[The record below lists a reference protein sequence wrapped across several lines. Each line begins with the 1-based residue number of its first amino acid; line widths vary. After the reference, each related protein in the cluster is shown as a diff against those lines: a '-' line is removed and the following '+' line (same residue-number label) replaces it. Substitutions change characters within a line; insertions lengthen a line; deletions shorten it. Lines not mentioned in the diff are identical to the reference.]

1 MKQHRDWKQNQ
12 SLTPKELESY
22 RRWLSELDE
31 EARQSGSDLS
41 RIDKELWQYFN
52 PKTVLGEQ
60 IYKSYSDEELLTF
73 VLATMNHPGHKP
85 VLNEIYCVY
94 LRYLKIRF
102 GGLDKVIALAKT
114 RRKQLEEE
122 ARWPADWTERVS
134 PAPLFAHCEQRGCPL
149 DEAEKERL
157 QKFCETV
164 IMRGSPPAEAELSPN
179 IKALF
184 RRACGSWQKGLKI
197 MNIPVLNKRALKH
210 LKQYWTQERAKKE
223 ANQ

>member
-1 MKQHRDWKQNQ
+1 MKQHRDWKPNQ

-22 RRWLSELDE
+22 RRWLSELDA
-31 EARQSGSDLS
+31 EARQPGGNLS
-41 RIDKELWQYFN
+41 QIDKGLWQYFN
-52 PKTVLGEQ
+52 PKTVLGGQ

-114 RRKQLEEE
+114 RRKQLKEE
-122 ARWPADWTERVS
+122 AQWPADWTERVS
-134 PAPLFAHCEQRGCPL
+134 PTPLLVHCACQGCPL
-149 DEAEKERL
+149 EEAEKERL
-157 QKFCETV
+157 RQFCETV
-164 IMRGSPPAEAELSPN
+164 IKRGFPPTEAELSPKV
-179 IKALF
+179 KAMF
-184 RRACGSWQKGLKI
+184 RKNCGSWQKGFKM

-210 LKQYWTQERAKKE
+210 LKQYWAQERAKKGGE
-223 ANQ
+223 